1 MNYEIIYYDSRYD
14 DQIYRILREIWGSN
28 YKANGAYFRWRYIEK
43 PDSDKTDIYLVVEGD
58 KLIAFRGF
66 NKTDWQI
73 GEGQDI
79 FKAIVATDIAIL
91 PEYRNQGIYQ
101 PLMKLAMR
109 ELREKGYQYLL
120 NFSPSPITYISCLS
134 MGWKC
139 LGTIKSL
146 QKEFVNAEPS
156 VISGLKKVLRKTG
169 LTKIIRE
176 TAGLRLRSSRKSEP
190 TIKVLNHLKA
200 DSKIIRRNITLEQ
213 NPKPEAMAALT
224 SKLRRSNK
232 IALVR
237 NEDYFRWRYNSP
249 LSYYFFLYSQR
260 NAELDGYL
268 VAQTALNSPDAY
280 MRYHLL
286 ELEAVNPDIQ
296 LELFKSL
303 ISVLGSGTV
312 LYTWSDMLDQQ
323 TKEFAI
329 SMGFKEESSAGSIS
343 QYRSTLLVRSTEE
356 KFGKLTFKDT
366 NLLDIDNWD
375 LKLIYSD
382 YY

>member
-14 DQIYRILREIWGSN
+14 EQIYRILREIWGSD
-28 YKANGAYFRWRYIEK
+28 YRANEAYFSWRYIEK
-43 PDSDKTDIYLVVEGD
+43 PDSDKTDIYLAVEGG

-73 GEGQDI
+73 GENPDI

-91 PEYRNQGIYQ
+91 PEYRNRGIYQ
-101 PLMKLAMR
+101 QMMKLAMR

-120 NFSPSPITYISCLS
+120 NFSSSPITYISCLS
-134 MGWKC
+134 MGWKS

-146 QKEFVNAEPS
+146 QKEFVKAEPS
-156 VISGLKKVLRKTG
+156 VISGLKRILRKTG
-169 LTKIIRE
+169 LNKIIRKADA
-176 TAGLRLRSSRKSEP
+176 TRFYSTGKSEP
-190 TIKVLNHLKA
+190 AIRVFNHSKA
-200 DSKIIRRNITLEQ
+200 DSKIISGNITLEQ
-213 NPKPEAMAALT
+213 NPKPEVMAALT
-224 SKLRRSNK
+224 SKLRRSDK
-232 IALVR
+232 ISLVR
-237 NEDYFRWRYNSP
+237 DEGYFRWRYNSP
-249 LSYYFFLYSQR
+249 LSYYFFLYSSR

-280 MRYHLL
+280 KRYHLL
-286 ELEAVNPDIQ
+286 ELEAVNPDVQ

-303 ISVLGSGTV
+303 ISELGSGTV

-323 TKEFAI
+323 TKKFAI
-329 SMGFKEESSAGSIS
+329 SRGFKEESSAGSIS
-343 QYRSTLLVRSTEE
+343 QYRSALLVRSSEE
-356 KFGKLTFKDT
+356 NFDKLTFKNT
-366 NLLDIDNWD
+366 NLLDIGNWD